1 MIIMKAFEL
10 RKKYIDF
17 FVSKGHQEIKS
28 SPVVP
33 ENDPT
38 CLFTTAGMHP
48 LVPYLCGE
56 KHPSG
61 TRLVD
66 CQKCIRTG
74 DIDEVGDAVHLTF
87 FEMLGNWSLGDYFK
101 SEAIEYSF
109 EFLTSPEWLDIPL
122 NKLAV
127 TVFEGD
133 ENAPFDEEAYN
144 IWRQLGIAET
154 RIAKCGK
161 KDNWWGPAGLTGPCG
176 PDTEMFYWTGEDE
189 VPEVFDP
196 NNKLWVEIW
205 NDVFMQ
211 YNKKS
216 DGSYEPLAQK
226 NVDTGMG
233 LERVTAI
240 LQGKASCYDTEL
252 FQPVFAKLDEI
263 RGIEASGGRNDSER
277 IIADHT
283 RAAVFISADG
293 IAPGNVDQAY
303 VLRRL
308 IRRTIREGNKIG
320 IIKPFITDLAQIII
334 DDYHETYSELK
345 INESRIIEEFDI
357 EEKQFAETL
366 SKGTR
371 EFEKLIAK
379 VPEHVVKKVI
389 SGKNAF
395 FLYETYGFPLELTE
409 DMARENGFEVD
420 REGFDKAYKKHQ
432 EMSRKGAEQKF
443 KGGLVDASEKTT
455 NLHTAT
461 HLLQQALRQV
471 LGDHVQQRGS
481 NITAERLRFDFCH
494 DEKMS
499 QEDLDKVE
507 AIVNDAIERN
517 LAVDCQEMTV
527 EEAQLEG
534 AIGLFGDRYGEKV
547 KVYSVGDFSKE
558 ICGGPHA
565 KNTGELGKFKIKKE
579 ESSSRGVR
587 RIKAVL
593 IK

>member
-1 MIIMKAFEL
+1 MKAFEL
-10 RKKYIDF
+10 RRKYIDF

-28 SPVVP
+28 APVVP

-48 LVPYLCGE
+48 LVPYLSGE
-56 KHPSG
+56 NHPSG
-61 TRLVD
+61 KRLVD

-74 DIDEVGDAVHLTF
+74 DIEEVGDPVHLTF

-109 EFLTSPEWLDIPL
+109 EFLTSPEWLNIPL
-122 NKLAV
+122 NRLAV
-127 TVFEGD
+127 TVFKGD
-133 ENAPFDEEAYN
+133 ENAPLDEEAYN
-144 IWRQLGIAET
+144 IWRQLGIAEA

-176 PDTEMFYWTGEDE
+176 PDTEMFYWTGEGE
-189 VPEVFDP
+189 VPKEFDTE
-196 NNKLWVEIW
+196 NKLWVEIW

-211 YNKKS
+211 YNKKD
-216 DGSYEPLAQK
+216 DGSHEPLAQK

-240 LQGKASCYDTEL
+240 LQGKASCYETEL
-252 FQPVFAKLDEI
+252 FQPLFAKLDEI
-263 RGIEASGGRNDSER
+263 RGIDTPTERNDSER
-277 IIADHT
+277 IIADHI

-308 IRRTIREGNKIG
+308 IRRTIREANKID
-320 IIKPFITDLAQIII
+320 IDKAFVLDLAQIII
-334 DDYHETYSELK
+334 DNYQETYPELSA
-345 INESRIIEEFDI
+345 NESRIKEEFDT

-366 SKGTR
+366 VKGTR

-379 VPEHVVKKVI
+379 VPEHITKKVI
-389 SGKNAF
+389 SGKKAF

-420 REGFDKAYKKHQ
+420 KNGFDKAYKKHQ

-443 KGGLVDASEKTT
+443 KGGLVDASEQTT

-471 LGDHVQQRGS
+471 LGDHIQQRGS
-481 NITAERLRFDFCH
+481 NITADRLRFDFSH
-494 DEKMS
+494 DEKVPR
-499 QEDLDKVE
+499 EVLDKVE
-507 AIVNDAIERN
+507 AIVNDIIEQKIT
-517 LAVDCQEMTV
+517 VTCQEMTV

-547 KVYSVGDFSKE
+547 KVYRIGDFSKE

-565 KNTGELGKFKIKKE
+565 KDTGELGKFKIKKE

>member
-1 MIIMKAFEL
+1 MKAFEL
-10 RKKYIDF
+10 RRKYIDF

-56 KHPSG
+56 NHPSG
-61 TRLVD
+61 KRLVD

-74 DIDEVGDAVHLTF
+74 DIDEVGDPVHLTF

-127 TVFEGD
+127 TVFKGD
-133 ENAPFDEEAYN
+133 EDAPFDEEAYN
-144 IWRQLGIAET
+144 IWRQLGIAEA

-176 PDTEMFYWTGEDE
+176 PDTEMFYWTGEGE

-196 NNKLWVEIW
+196 ENKLWVEIW

-211 YNKKS
+211 YNKKN

-263 RGIEASGGRNDSER
+263 RGVEVSDERSDSER
-277 IIADHT
+277 IIADHI

-308 IRRTIREGNKIG
+308 IRRTIREANKLG
-320 IIKPFITDLAQIII
+320 IIHAFVTKLAQIII
-334 DDYHETYSELK
+334 NDYHVSYPELK
-345 INESRIIEEFDI
+345 ANESRIIEEFDI

-366 SKGTR
+366 TKGTR

-389 SGKNAF
+389 SGKKAF

-420 REGFDKAYKKHQ
+420 RDGFEKAYKKHQ

-443 KGGLVDASEKTT
+443 KGGLVDASDKTT

-461 HLLQQALRQV
+461 HLLQRALRQV

-494 DEKMS
+494 DEKVAKD
-499 QEDLDKVE
+499 DLEKVE
-507 AIVNDAIERN
+507 AIVNDVIEQN
-517 LAVDCQEMTV
+517 MAVTCQEMTV

-565 KNTGELGKFKIKKE
+565 KNTGELGRFKIKKE